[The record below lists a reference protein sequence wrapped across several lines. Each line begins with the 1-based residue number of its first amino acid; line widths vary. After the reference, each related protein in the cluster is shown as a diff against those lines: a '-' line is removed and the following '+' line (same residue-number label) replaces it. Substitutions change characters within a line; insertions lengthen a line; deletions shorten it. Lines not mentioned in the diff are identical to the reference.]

1 MKKMICTSLILA
13 GMLACTSQVAYNIT
27 GTAPSD
33 GNVVYLVD
41 MTTGETL
48 DSAVVGDG
56 TFSLKGAA
64 EKDALLYV
72 SAEGSD
78 WMTLLF
84 NEGTP
89 VTVNLLDTTL
99 SGSPLN
105 EQLLETDKALGA
117 KYQAVLDL
125 SKARRQVSGEEKLA
139 LDAQFEEVYAD
150 YTAMLKSIVE
160 ENKDNLIPVAFMS
173 QILEE
178 FEPEEVAE
186 VFEGEHPYIHHPNT
200 ELLKQQYDEKQDKWA
215 AIEAEKQKVI
225 GQQFLDLEEPDT
237 AGKMHKL
244 SEYLGKGNWVLVD
257 FWASWCGPCRGEM
270 PTVVAAYEKY
280 HPKGFNV
287 VGLSFDYELDAW
299 KQAIKYLKM
308 PWVHLS
314 DLQGWKTIASDVYTV
329 KSIPDNILV
338 DPDGKIVARGLRG
351 ADLGAKMK
359 EIYGF

>member
-1 MKKMICTSLILA
+1 MKKMICASLILA

-33 GNVVYLVD
+33 GTAIYLVD
-41 MTTGETL
+41 MATGETL
-48 DSAVVGDG
+48 DSAIVADG
-56 TFSLKGAA
+56 SFSLKGAA

-78 WMTLLF
+78 WMTMLF
-84 NEGTP
+84 NDGKP
-89 VTVNLLDTTL
+89 LTVNLLDTTL

-105 EQLLETDKALGA
+105 EKLLVTDKALGA
-117 KYQAVLDL
+117 QYQTLLDL
-125 SKARRQVSGEEKLA
+125 SKARRQTSGEERAA
-139 LDAQFEEVYAD
+139 LDAQFETAYET
-150 YTAMLKSIVE
+150 YTATLKSIVE
-160 ENKDNLIPVAFMS
+160 DNKDNLLPAAFMS

-200 ELLKQQYDEKQDKWA
+200 EILKQKYDEEQDKWA

-225 GQQFLDLEEPDT
+225 GQPFIDLEEPDT

-270 PTVVAAYEKY
+270 PTVVAAYKKY
-280 HPKGFNV
+280 HPKGFDV
-287 VGLSFDYELDAW
+287 VGLSFDYEMDAW
-299 KQAIKYLKM
+299 KQAIKDLKM
-308 PWVHLS
+308 PWIHLS
-314 DLQGWKTIASDVYTV
+314 DLQGWKTVASDTYTV
-329 KSIPDNILV
+329 RSIPDNILV

-351 ADLGAKMK
+351 SDLGAKLK